1 MKITKKDFLKKDP
14 SHIKD
19 MYVGKGCVS
28 LWEHPFLGDE
38 HEIIITLKWS
48 DRVFHSDF
56 WDVPS
61 KCELNE
67 WLEEEGV

>member
-1 MKITKKDFLKKDP
+1 MTKKDFLKKDP

-28 LWEHPFLGDE
+28 FWEDPEYGDE
-38 HEIIITLKWS
+38 SEIIITLKWS
-48 DRVFHSDF
+48 DKVFHSDF

-61 KCELNE
+61 KDELKEFLLENE
-67 WLEEEGV
+67 E

>member
-1 MKITKKDFLKKDP
+1 MDKKNFLKKENP

-19 MYVGKGCVS
+19 MYVRKGCVS
-28 LWEHPFLGDE
+28 FWEDPELGDE
-38 HEIIITLKWS
+38 GELIITLKWS
-48 DRVFHSDF
+48 DKVFYSDF

-67 WLEEEGV
+67 WLITEEV